1 MTTYQWNLHY
11 DDLEYIQYYT
21 VKVQGDTLLRLIGH
35 QLMGKDR
42 ASSVLSDSI
51 NLFDL
56 HDLLV

>member
-11 DDLEYIQYYT
+11 DDLEYIQYCT

-42 ASSVLSDSI
+42 ALSVLSDSI